1 MSATVLNPAYSVAM
15 LDWLACAVA
24 GAEEPAARA
33 ARGLDGGLAERIA
46 AAGTAG
52 HVLDFD
58 DTYLPGLAHLSAPTA
73 PVALLLGAEREASVG
88 EALAAYAAGFEATG
102 GLSAAN
108 HPAIRERGWHP
119 TAVCGVAGAAVAAAR
134 LLELDRE
141 ATEAAVRLALLRA
154 GGLQGAF
161 GSDGKALQVGQAA
174 AAGTTAA
181 QLAAAGAG
189 AGAEVVTGFEQA
201 FGARWPAD
209 LLDRADGEA
218 AVVENWIKAYPCCL
232 QTHSAIEAAD
242 RVRAQRGVPDGT
254 IVAVVHPVSR
264 LTAFRD
270 DVRDGLEAKFSIPY
284 LVAYTLLYGPPDVAS
299 FRSVD
304 PDARV
309 LAERVAVRTD
319 PGLLESEALIE
330 LGGTVLARV
339 GAALGSPEQPM
350 GRAALRSKVHS
361 LAGERL
367 DGVLDDPRR
376 PVAEVIEAAG
386 LR

>member
-1 MSATVLNPAYSVAM
+1 M
-15 LDWLACAVA
+15 
-24 GAEEPAARA
+24 
-33 ARGLDGGLAERIA
+33 
-46 AAGTAG
+46 
-52 HVLDFD
+52 
-58 DTYLPGLAHLSAPTA
+58 
-73 PVALLLGAEREASVG
+73 
-88 EALAAYAAGFEATG
+88 
-102 GLSAAN
+102 
-108 HPAIRERGWHP
+108 
-119 TAVCGVAGAAVAAAR
+119 AAAR

-232 QTHSAIEAAD
+232 QTHSAIEAAE